1 MVIEESCVKKA
12 NEIRRGDVIQYNNLY
27 YLVRDVEKSAPT
39 ARGGNTT
46 FRIQIFSIPDN
57 HKIDLSLRADDELE
71 DVQLTKREATY
82 SYKEGD
88 NFVFMDSED
97 YSQYYLSE
105 KLVGDDAGFILEGI
119 EGYYVSL
126 VDEVPVALSLP
137 QTVVLEVVDTAPELK
152 GASATKRNKPA
163 KLSTGITVSVPEY
176 IENGTKIVVNTDT
189 REYSSRAN

>member
-1 MVIEESCVKKA
+1 MKKA
-12 NEIRRGDVIQYNNLY
+12 NDVRRGDVIAHNNLY
-27 YLVRDVEKSAPT
+27 YLVREVEKSAPT

-46 FRIQIFSIPDN
+46 FRIQMFSIPDS

-71 DVQLTKREATY
+71 DVQLSKRAATF
-82 SYKEGD
+82 SYKDGESY
-88 NFVFMDSED
+88 VFMDSED

-105 KLVGDDAGFILEGI
+105 KLVGIDAGFIIEGI

-126 VDEVPVALSLP
+126 IDEVPVALSLP
-137 QTVVLEVVDTAPELK
+137 QTVVLEVIDTAPEMK

-176 IENGTKIVVNTDT
+176 IENGTKIIVNTDT
-189 REYSSRAN
+189 REYSSRA

>member
-1 MVIEESCVKKA
+1 MKKA
-12 NEIRRGDVIQYNNLY
+12 NEIRRGDVVQYNNLY
-27 YLVRDVEKSAPT
+27 YLVREVEKSAPT

-46 FRIQIFSIPDN
+46 FRIQMFSIPDN
-57 HKIDLSLRADDELE
+57 HKIDLSLRADDELD
-71 DVQLTKREATY
+71 DVELTKREASY

-88 NFVFMDSED
+88 NYVFMDSED

-126 VDEVPVALSLP
+126 VNEVPVALSLP
-137 QTVVLEVVDTAPELK
+137 QTVVLEVIDTAPELK